1 MQSSCR
7 LRPRASIGPDRAIHG
22 DTWQSPA
29 SRARACGSS
38 RTLGGLKVDEQYERT
53 ALLSALTTE
62 HFVLQTAN
70 NSTYSEASARS
81 TLYVMA
87 LSSSL
92 VAIGFVAGS
101 TDVLIPFAAIVLPAV
116 FLLGIFTVAR
126 LVETGLE
133 SMHCLQGIARIRG
146 YYRTLGPEAARHFA
160 AEHGRWPEVESPALK
175 LGRALAFFGT
185 TASMIAVINN
195 AVAGVGIALLT
206 RFLSPSAPVWV
217 DAVAG
222 VVAALVL
229 TWLFYAYQR
238 WRFEEYDV
246 RADQRAES

>member
-1 MQSSCR
+1 MDDQS
-7 LRPRASIGPDRAIHG
+7 
-22 DTWQSPA
+22 
-29 SRARACGSS
+29 
-38 RTLGGLKVDEQYERT
+38 ERT

-92 VAIGFVAGS
+92 VAMGFVAGS
-101 TDVLIPFAAIVLPAV
+101 TDLLVPFAAISLPAIFV
-116 FLLGIFTVAR
+116 LGIVTIVR
-126 LVETGLE
+126 LVESALE
-133 SMHCLQGIARIRG
+133 SMQYLTGIARIRG

-160 AEHGRWPEVESPALK
+160 PEYGRWPEMQPPALRF
-175 LGRALAFFGT
+175 GSGLAFFGT

-195 AVAGVGIALLT
+195 VVAGVGVALLA
-206 RFLSPSAPVWV
+206 RFLSPSAPSWV
-217 DAVAG
+217 GAVAG
-222 VVAALVL
+222 IAGALIL

-238 WRFEEYDV
+238 WRFADYDARARQIGVVSSIEEESDV
-246 RADQRAES
+246 RGPS